1 MDTDLSELELGIV
14 ASLQTLR
21 EALKRLS
28 IGGKRWWIASDPLD
42 AVEDGYLTIG
52 YGDPKCFDRLNTLY
66 FRVPVVDSDSPP
78 ERTDRIVL
86 MIEPTTA
93 TGEEPG
99 YYLENSRMRE
109 DPVEDFYEFYA
120 PLERAL
126 IARLQARN

>member
-1 MDTDLSELELGIV
+1 MV
-14 ASLQTLR
+14 
-21 EALKRLS
+21 
-28 IGGKRWWIASDPLD
+28 SD
-42 AVEDGYLTIG
+42 
-52 YGDPKCFDRLNTLY
+52 F
-66 FRVPVVDSDSPP
+66 PP

-86 MIEPTTA
+86 LIEPTTA

-99 YYLENSRMRE
+99 FYLENSRMPE

>member
-1 MDTDLSELELGIV
+1 MDADLGELDLGIV
-14 ASLQTLR
+14 VSLNTLR
-21 EALKRLS
+21 EVLKRMS

-52 YGDPKCFDRLNTLY
+52 YGDPACFDRLNTLH
-66 FRVPVVDSDSPP
+66 FRVPVIGNDSPP
-78 ERTDRIVL
+78 DRTDRVVL
-86 MIEPTTA
+86 LVEPTTT

-109 DPVEDFYEFYA
+109 DPVQDFCEFYQ

-126 IARLQARN
+126 IARLQSRN

>member
-52 YGDPKCFDRLNTLY
+52 YGDPKCFDRLNTLH
-66 FRVPVVDSDSPP
+66 FRIPVIGNDSPP

-86 MIEPTTA
+86 LIEPTTA
-93 TGEEPG
+93 TGEEPAF
-99 YYLENSRMRE
+99 YLENRSMPE
-109 DPVEDFYEFYA
+109 DPVEDFYDFYA

>member
-14 ASLQTLR
+14 TSLQTLR
-21 EALKRLS
+21 EVLKRLS
-28 IGGKRWWIASDPLD
+28 IGGKRWWIASDPID
-42 AVEDGYLTIG
+42 AVEDGYITIG
-52 YGDPKCFDRLNTLY
+52 HGDPECFDRLNTLY
-66 FRVPVVDSDSPP
+66 FRVPVVVSDFPP

-86 MIEPTTA
+86 LIEPTTA

-99 YYLENSRMRE
+99 FYLENSRMPE